1 MKSPRSRL
9 LLCTLHTALS
19 LGLVL
24 VGSGC
29 SKERPA
35 KSTRYLNDG
44 EEAIARG
51 DIRAAIVCFEK
62 EIEVN
67 PKNATAYLRLAL
79 IYEHLH
85 KDRAQ
90 AERYYEQYFS
100 TETNEAKRKR
110 VEGWRQR
117 LDETPWIVTPPPG
130 AAAEGEVGTA
140 ASARQELEAARR
152 RVQQLEKSNEEFA
165 AKVIELGE
173 IRDQL
178 ETAKDETGRLVGQC
192 DALKKQL
199 DVRTEKVTS
208 LQNELD
214 ELKAK
219 SKAGEETSVGRIAD
233 LEATIKSIEED
244 KTKLAARVDE
254 LESERS
260 RSGRRSLSRKLDE
273 ARRDLKAATDQ
284 NAQYAGQ
291 IEQLQTRI
299 AQLEAQT
306 GASGTGAQRTVI
318 HEVEAGET
326 LRTISQKYFGTKERY
341 LDIYEA
347 NRDIIA
353 NPDEIKAG
361 QKLVIPLEGSR

>member
-9 LLCTLHTALS
+9 LLRTLHATLF

-29 SKERPA
+29 SKDRRA
-35 KSTRYLNDG
+35 KSTRYLSDG
-44 EEAIARG
+44 EDAIARG
-51 DIRAAIVCFEK
+51 DIRAAIVCLEK

-90 AERYYEQYFS
+90 AAHYYEQYFRI
-100 TETNEAKRKR
+100 ETNEAKRKR
-110 VEGWRQR
+110 VEAWRRR
-117 LDETPWIVTPPPG
+117 LDETPAVLTPSPDT
-130 AAAEGEVGTA
+130 AAEGEVGTV

-152 RVQQLEKSNEEFA
+152 RVQELEKSNEEFA

-173 IRDQL
+173 IREQLEAAKDGTDQL
-178 ETAKDETGRLVGQC
+178 ASQR
-192 DALKKQL
+192 DALNKQL
-199 DVRTEKVTS
+199 DARTEKITS
-208 LQNELD
+208 LQNELG
-214 ELKAK
+214 ELKAE
-219 SKAGEETSVGRIAD
+219 SKAGEETSGSRIAD
-233 LEATIKSIEED
+233 LEATIKSLEED
-244 KTKLAARVDE
+244 KKKLAARLEE
-254 LESERS
+254 LEAERS

-273 ARRDLKAATDQ
+273 TRRELKAAKDQ

-299 AQLEAQT
+299 AQLEAQADT
-306 GASGTGAQRTVI
+306 SGTGGGRTVI
-318 HEVEAGET
+318 HEVQVGET
-326 LRTISQKYFGTKERY
+326 LRTISQKYYGSKERY

-347 NRDIIA
+347 NRDVIA
-353 NPDEIKAG
+353 NADEIKAG
-361 QKLVIPLEGSR
+361 QKLVIPLEGAR